1 MAGDLLMQRWVNLRG
16 ANGGQR
22 VNRALYD
29 CLRQAILDGSLP
41 ATSRLPPSRD
51 LAGELGLSRNTVMH
65 AYEQL
70 LAEGYLRT
78 LTGSGTFV
86 ADVVPDNVL
95 WTRTGAASRQ
105 TTHSRQPPA
114 IQLSARGRE
123 LVRSASASPIQ
134 WGAFV
139 PGVPDVTEFPYR
151 KFAQISAKLGSAL
164 SPELLSYSSGG
175 GHPELKRALAIHLA
189 QTRAVICDPDQLV
202 IVEGVHQAVDLIAR
216 LLGDPGDRVWVEEP
230 GYWGIRSVLVMN
242 GMRLEAV
249 PVDEEGLAPQGRA
262 QKHPPKLIF
271 VTPSHQYPLGPVMSL
286 SRRLALLEYASKHSS
301 WIVEDDYD
309 SEFRFSGH
317 PIPSLQGLVPDA
329 PVIYIG
335 TFSKTLYP
343 GMRIAYMVLPKGL
356 AARFA
361 TAHSELYREGH
372 LLTQA
377 TLAEFIRSGYYAAHI
392 RRMRLIYASRRAALI
407 ALVEKWLGPG
417 WLHPMDSN
425 AGLHLVLSLPKWMS
439 DVEVAACALERGVV
453 VRPLS
458 RYYVGRSAES
468 GLLLG
473 FACLT
478 EQQMQAPFAILAE
491 CLRAQRPESGR

>member
-1 MAGDLLMQRWVNLRG
+1 MQRWADLRKTDPR
-16 ANGGQR
+16 QP
-22 VNRALYD
+22 VNRALYG

-41 ATSRLPPSRD
+41 ASSRLPPSRD
-51 LAGELGLSRNTVMH
+51 LASELELSRNTVMH

-95 WTRTGAASRQ
+95 WSKTGAASR
-105 TTHSRQPPA
+105 HNAGNDRLSP
-114 IQLSARGRE
+114 IQLSCRGRG
-123 LVRSASASPIQ
+123 LVKNASASTVQ
-134 WGAFV
+134 WGAFM

-151 KFAQISAKLGSAL
+151 KFAQISTRLWRKPP
-164 SPELLSYSSGG
+164 PELLSYSSGG
-175 GHPELKRALAIHLA
+175 GHPELRSALATHLEQA
-189 QTRAVICDPDQLV
+189 RSVNCDPDQIV
-202 IVEGVHQAVDLIAR
+202 ITEGVHQAVDLIAR
-216 LLGDPGDRVWVEEP
+216 LLGDPQDKAWVEEP
-230 GYWGIRSVLVMN
+230 GYWGIRSVLTIN
-242 GMRLEAV
+242 GMRVKAV
-249 PVDEEGLAPQGRA
+249 PVDDEGLAPEAR
-262 QKHPPKLIF
+262 HHETPPKLIF
-271 VTPSHQYPLGPVMSL
+271 VTPSHQYPLGSVMSL
-286 SRRLALLEYASKHSS
+286 RRRLALLEYASQHSS

-356 AARFA
+356 TSAFR

-377 TLAEFIRSGYYAAHI
+377 TLAEFIKEGHYAAHI
-392 RRMRLIYASRRAALI
+392 RRMRLIYASRRSALI
-407 ALVEKWLGPG
+407 ALVNKWLGPG
-417 WLHPMDSN
+417 WLHPYDSN
-425 AGLHLVLSLPKWMS
+425 AGLHLVLSLPDWMS
-439 DVEVAACALERGVV
+439 DVQVARAALEKGVV

-458 RYYVGRSAES
+458 RYYAGRSPET

-473 FACLT
+473 FACLS
-478 EQQMQAPFAILAE
+478 EQEMLRPFAVLAE
-491 CLRAQRPESGR
+491 CLRAQHAIRASR